1 MANMDWEGGWKIA
14 ASSIAGVSHI
24 KTGTVCQ
31 DAHAYR
37 VLPNGLLIAAVA
49 DGAGSASLSDIG
61 AKLAVETAL
70 RTLEYLAGASS
81 NPARFFPDEQAVRDT
96 LQTARQAVEMEAQSR
111 DVPARELATTL
122 LVAVASDT
130 QIIGAQIGDGA
141 IVARDAN
148 GDVFAIT
155 TPPDAEYAN
164 ATTFLTSP
172 DALQSAQFVHI
183 HKPAASLCLFSDG
196 LQRLALKLPEGTP
209 HAPFF
214 APLFRFLAEATDPSA
229 ANAQLA
235 AFLRSPRIAD
245 RADDDLTLL
254 LAAREGTGNREQGTE

>member
-1 MANMDWEGGWKIA
+1 MANDLQSPAWQGGWKIA
-14 ASSIAGVSHI
+14 AASVAGVSHA

-31 DAHAYR
+31 DAYLHR

-49 DGAGSASLSDIG
+49 DGAGSASLSDVG
-61 AKLAVETAL
+61 AQLAVATVVQTLERMADASPNPAVFFPDETAL
-70 RTLEYLAGASS
+70 RETLL
-81 NPARFFPDEQAVRDT
+81 
-96 LQTARQAVEMEAQSR
+96 TARQAVEQEAQSR

-122 LVAVASDT
+122 IIAVASAT

-148 GDVFAIT
+148 GEVFAVT

-172 DALQSAQFVHI
+172 DALASAQFVHVPG
-183 HKPAASLCLFSDG
+183 PAAFLALFSDG
-196 LQRLALKLPEGTP
+196 LQRLALKFPEGTP
-209 HAPFF
+209 HTPFF
-214 APLFRFLAEATDPSA
+214 APLFRFLAEATDAEA
-229 ANAQLA
+229 ANTQLTT
-235 AFLRSPRIAD
+235 FLRSPRITD

-254 LAAREGTGNREQGTE
+254 LAARN